1 MGHCQ
6 MSAMK
11 SLYLDLTTGVAE
23 INQTLEQAFDLQNA
37 TFETIDL
44 ALCQSIINLVEM
56 RNMLKEMGAVK

>member
-1 MGHCQ
+1 

-23 INQTLEQAFDLQNA
+23 INQTLEKAFDLQNA

>member
-1 MGHCQ
+1 

-23 INQTLEQAFDLQNA
+23 VSQTLEEGFDLQNA

-44 ALCQSIINLVEM
+44 ALCQSIIKLVEM
-56 RNMLKEMGAVK
+56 RNTLKELGAIK

>member
-1 MGHCQ
+1 

-23 INQTLEQAFDLQNA
+23 VSQTLEQAFDLQNA

-56 RNMLKEMGAVK
+56 RNMLKEMGAIK

>member
-1 MGHCQ
+1 MGRCQ

-56 RNMLKEMGAVK
+56 RNTLKEMGAVK

>member
-1 MGHCQ
+1 

-11 SLYLDLTTGVAE
+11 SLYIDLTTGVAE

-56 RNMLKEMGAVK
+56 RNMLKELGAVK

>member
-1 MGHCQ
+1 

-23 INQTLEQAFDLQNA
+23 VNQTLEQAFDLQNA

>member
-1 MGHCQ
+1 

-23 INQTLEQAFDLQNA
+23 INQTLQEGFDLQNA

-44 ALCQSIINLVEM
+44 ALCQSIIKLVEM
-56 RNMLKEMGAVK
+56 RNTLKKMGAVK

>member
-1 MGHCQ
+1 

>member
-1 MGHCQ
+1 

-11 SLYLDLTTGVAE
+11 SIYLDLTTGVAE
-23 INQTLEQAFDLQNA
+23 VSQTLEQAFDLQNA

-56 RNMLKEMGAVK
+56 RNMLKELGAVK

>member
-1 MGHCQ
+1 

-11 SLYLDLTTGVAE
+11 SLYLDLTTGVE
-23 INQTLEQAFDLQNA
+23 QVNQTLEEGFDLQNA

>member
-1 MGHCQ
+1 

-23 INQTLEQAFDLQNA
+23 VSQTLEQAFDLQNA

-44 ALCQSIINLVEM
+44 ALCQSIIKLVEM
-56 RNMLKEMGAVK
+56 RNTLKELGAVK

>member
-11 SLYLDLTTGVAE
+11 SLYTDLTTGVAE
-23 INQTLEQAFDLQNA
+23 VSQTLETGFDLENA

-44 ALCQSIINLVEM
+44 ALCQSIIKLSEM
-56 RNMLKEMGAVK
+56 RNTLKELGAVK

>member
-1 MGHCQ
+1 

-44 ALCQSIINLVEM
+44 ALCQSIIKLSEM
-56 RNMLKEMGAVK
+56 RNTLKELGAVK